1 MVDGHS
7 NWIREEKS
15 FLKKHYGN
23 LPTKE
28 IAARLGRSVSAV
40 RAAVVQLDP
49 GTCQRYSGRV
59 NKGVLI
65 LVDFRR
71 GAYGV
76 PCRNRIYKHFDDLTE
91 FYLIVP

>member
-59 NKGVLI
+59 NKGGIDIGRLQERCVWCPLQESI
-65 LVDFRR
+65 FSL
-71 GAYGV
+71 
-76 PCRNRIYKHFDDLTE
+76 NLL
-91 FYLIVP
+91 FYFYI